1 VGIERLG
8 IHKRIGIALTTIAL
22 LAVASPA
29 LACPVCFGNPNSAQT
44 KGAQAGILALL
55 IVTVAMLASVGG
67 FFFIYL
73 RRRIRTF
80 EESNGGSY

>member
-1 VGIERLG
+1 MRTALVAMLLVAIPRL
-8 IHKRIGIALTTIAL
+8 
-22 LAVASPA
+22 A
-29 LACPVCFGNPNSAQT
+29 LACPVCFGNPDSAQT

-55 IVTVAMLASVGG
+55 MVTVAMLASIAG

-73 RRRIRTF
+73 RRRIRLF

>member
-1 VGIERLG
+1 MKGIQ
-8 IHKRIGIALTTIAL
+8 IAVATIAL
-22 LAVASPA
+22 SGLPTLA
-29 LACPVCFGNPNSAQT
+29 LACPVCFGNPNSSQT

-55 IVTVAMLASVGG
+55 LVTVSMLAAFGG

-80 EESNGGSY
+80 DESNGGSC